1 MLLDY
6 GSLYV
11 LMPLRYG
18 KCLSME
24 LNMVVVVVVVVFLK
38 ANRLQWS

>member
-6 GSLYV
+6 GSLYA

-24 LNMVVVVVVVVFLK
+24 LNMVVVVVVVFLK